1 MTDLRELL
9 VHADPLAEEGG
20 LSDTDA
26 QTMRRRVLAARVQH
40 PAGSL
45 VWHSV
50 LAALPLA
57 AVFVL
62 GMVLQRALTPP
73 PAAADVAG
81 SRVTAGPRQ
90 IYFQTAGG
98 TRVFWTLT
106 SESTEA
112 RR

>member
-40 PAGSL
+40 PSGSL
-45 VWHSV
+45 VWHSM

-57 AVFVL
+57 AVFAL
-62 GMVLQRALTPP
+62 GMVLHRALTPP
-73 PAAADVAG
+73 PAPADVAG
-81 SRVTAGPRQ
+81 SRATAGYRQ
-90 IYFQTAGG
+90 IYFQTDGG
-98 TRVFWTLT
+98 TRVFWTLR
-106 SESTEA
+106 SDSYEA
-112 RR
+112 QR